1 MVPAVRVPA
10 LLLLALIAV
19 DAAAQAPARRPA
31 QRLPIANE
39 DARAYDTCLV
49 AARKEPAKTYE
60 DAQVWR
66 VRGGGDAA
74 RHCAAVAMLE
84 WGEPRTAAAQLERLA
99 IDLRAR
105 DPALRAEVLA
115 QAAQAWL
122 VAGDAER
129 ANAAATTTAIEIAPR
144 NPELWIDRAE
154 ALALA
159 KNYWEAIDDLNN
171 AVELDPRRAD
181 ALAFR
186 AAAYRFVDVNDLAF
200 EDAERAI
207 AVDPKLADAW
217 LERGILNRLKGNL
230 AGARRDWLQVL
241 VLDPEG
247 AAGDAARANIERLEL
262 KLDDQPAPAPPRAPR
277 R

>member
-1 MVPAVRVPA
+1 MRIAVV
-10 LLLLALIAV
+10 LLLALVALDAV
-19 DAAAQAPARRPA
+19 AQSPARRPA
-31 QRLPIANE
+31 QRLTMSAE
-39 DARAYDTCLV
+39 DARAYDSCLV
-49 AARKEPAKTYE
+49 AARKDPAKTYE

-99 IDLRAR
+99 LDMRAR
-105 DPALRAEVLA
+105 DPALRAEVLG

-129 ANAAATTTAIEIAPR
+129 ANAAATTAIELAPR
-144 NPELWIDRAE
+144 DPEPWIDRAE

-159 KNYWEAIDDLNN
+159 ANYWEAIDDLNQ
-171 AVELDPRRAD
+171 AIELDPRRAD
-181 ALAFR
+181 AFAFR
-186 AAAYRFVDVNDLAF
+186 AAAYRFVDVQGLAY

-207 AVDPKLADAW
+207 ALDPKLADAW

-241 VLDPEG
+241 VLDSEG
-247 AAGDAARANIERLEL
+247 PAGDAARANIERLEL
-262 KLDDQPAPAPPRAPR
+262 KLDDKPAPASPRAPR